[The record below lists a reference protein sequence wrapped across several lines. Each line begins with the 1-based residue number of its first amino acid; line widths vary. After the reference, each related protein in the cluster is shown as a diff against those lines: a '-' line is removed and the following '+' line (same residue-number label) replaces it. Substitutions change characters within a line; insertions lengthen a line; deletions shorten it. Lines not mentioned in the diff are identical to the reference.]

1 MDWFA
6 PIDLYCE
13 RTAPGLFNEPFNAL
27 SNLAFVVAA
36 ALAAARRPP
45 RRDVFLWIL
54 IALVG
59 LIAIGSTTFH
69 MFANR
74 WSLIADIAPITAFIY
89 AFFLFAMLRFVALAW
104 VWSLAATVLFFI
116 ASYAYVGALPAG
128 LLNGSLGYAPALAA
142 LAGLGAYLYAE
153 RFPAAPLLL
162 AAAAIFLVSL
172 TFRTID
178 LAVCACIPTG
188 THFIWHALNAVVLYL
203 ALLSAI
209 RHGGLAARPTHA

>member
-1 MDWFA
+1 VDWFA

-13 RTAPGLFNEPFNAL
+13 RTAPGLLNEPFNAL
-27 SNLAFVVAA
+27 SNLAFVAA
-36 ALAAARRPP
+36 AACAAVRRPA
-45 RRDVFLWIL
+45 RRDVLLWAL
-54 IALVG
+54 IALVY
-59 LIAIGSTTFH
+59 LIALGSTAFH

-74 WSLIADIAPITAFIY
+74 WSLIADVAPITAFIN
-89 AFFLFAMLRFVALAW
+89 AFFFYAMLRFVALAW
-104 VWSLAATVLFFI
+104 FWSLAATVLFFI
-116 ASYAYVGALPAG
+116 ASYGFAAALPAG
-128 LLNGSLGYAPALAA
+128 ILNGSLGYAPALVA
-142 LAGLGAYLYAE
+142 LVGLGAYLYVE

-162 AAAAIFLVSL
+162 LAAAIFLVSL

-188 THFIWHALNAVVLYL
+188 THFIWHALNGVVLYL